1 MCLGAL
7 GAVSDLLFSIPADL
21 RSPDDVITFKG
32 LHAIDRSYSQL
43 YITAFQGSQSL
54 TTLSHGSQSLTT
66 LSHGDNLP
74 TENLLEEDTDERG
87 GRGLKHPI
95 SVLSIR

>member
-54 TTLSHGSQSLTT
+54 TTLSHG
-66 LSHGDNLP
+66 DNLP
-74 TENLLEEDTDERG
+74 TENLLG
-87 GRGLKHPI
+87 GH
-95 SVLSIR
+95 